1 MGKDKTRHTV
11 WLDSGAWEQVEDH
24 YHKDDCSTRNEYIE
38 KAIRFYSGYL
48 DAEGASEYLPRLL
61 SEMLEGKLDALGK
74 RMGHLLFKLAVEQDI
89 LANLVSGLWEV
100 DLDTVEKL
108 RARCV
113 KNVQKTNGEVK
124 LEDAIKFQK
133 GAD

>member
-1 MGKDKTRHTV
+1 MVKDKEKFAL
-11 WLDSGAWEQVEDH
+11 WLTPEAKQKVEQHYREDN
-24 YHKDDCSTRNEYIE
+24 CQSRSEFIE
-38 KAIRFYSGYL
+38 KAVKFYCGYL
-48 DAEGASEYLPRLL
+48 DAEGASEYLPRTL
-61 SEMLEGKLDALGK
+61 SEVLAGKLDALGK

-89 LANLVSGLWEV
+89 FANLVSGLWEV

-113 KNVQKTNGEVK
+113 KNVQRTNGEVK
-124 LEDAIKFQK
+124 LEDAVKFQK

>member
-11 WLDSGAWEQVEDH
+11 WLDRDVWEQVEGH
-24 YHKDDCSTRNEYIE
+24 YHKDDCSTKNEYIE

-48 DAEGASEYLPRLL
+48 DAESASEYLPRLL
-61 SEMLEGKLDALGK
+61 SEVLEGKLDALGK

-89 LANLVSGLWEV
+89 FANLMSGVWEV

>member
-11 WLDSGAWEQVEDH
+11 WLGSDAWKQVEDH
-24 YHKDDCSTRNEYIE
+24 YHKDDCSTKNEYIE
-38 KAIRFYSGYL
+38 KAIQFYSGYL
-48 DAEGASEYLPRLL
+48 DAGSASEYLPRLL
-61 SEMLEGKLDALGK
+61 SEVLDGKLDALGK

-89 LANLVSGLWEV
+89 FANLVSGLWEV

-113 KNVQKTNGEVK
+113 RNVQKTNGEVK
-124 LEDAIKFQK
+124 LEDAVRFQK